1 MITKISRMGI
11 LPLFLG
17 VRLRS
22 RALAL
27 ALARGTPLILVALED
42 LEANEHALAHQ
53 SLNFDSLRTRF
64 S

>member
-1 MITKISRMGI
+1 MITKISRIGI

-27 ALARGTPLILVALED
+27 ARGTRLILVALED
-42 LEANEHALAHQ
+42 LESNERALAHQ

>member
-1 MITKISRMGI
+1 MGI

-22 RALAL
+22 RAL

-53 SLNFDSLRTRF
+53 ALNF
-64 S
+64 